1 MGIEKEKGRE
11 AEPLMNRPSSSSI
24 KRTHF
29 RFDKQKNKWNHVILD
44 LPLFLIRSIW
54 PYLLTKKLITTTKIS
69 ALRQF
74 YITHQP
80 RVKKTT
86 QERRRSE
93 WWGGKGEKIYSR
105 WHVQLTH
112 NQHIRIFRHD
122 WGEGQKR
129 KPLLSIV
136 INLILRRTDYFTVY
150 GIRLSIIYSGRRTFI
165 CLFGIISSVRHI
177 YFRLV

>member
-1 MGIEKEKGRE
+1 MGIEKGKGRE

-69 ALRQF
+69 TLRQF

-80 RVKKTT
+80 RVKKNNTRETT
-86 QERRRSE
+86 K
-93 WWGGKGEKIYSR
+93 WVVGGKGRKNLFALTRTADPQSTHTHLSTRLR
-105 WHVQLTH
+105 WRPKKKTTFINRYQPDPSPNRLFHRIRNSTLH
-112 NQHIRIFRHD
+112 NIFRPSH
-122 WGEGQKR
+122 
-129 KPLLSIV
+129 
-136 INLILRRTDYFTVY
+136 VY
-150 GIRLSIIYSGRRTFI
+150 
-165 CLFGIISSVRHI
+165 LFVWYHF
-177 YFRLV
+177 FR